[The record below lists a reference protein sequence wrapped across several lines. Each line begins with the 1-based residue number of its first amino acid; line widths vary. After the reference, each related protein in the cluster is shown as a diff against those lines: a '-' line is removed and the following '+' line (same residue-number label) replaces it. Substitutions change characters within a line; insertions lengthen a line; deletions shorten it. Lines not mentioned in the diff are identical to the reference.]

1 MNDENL
7 FYTIEIS
14 DKKRWE
20 ETIKRCIFY
29 DIYHTY
35 FYHSLESSFPSILI
49 VSEFNDEIIAFP
61 FKIRNIEET
70 GYYDLTSV
78 YGYCGPISNKDF
90 NVLSEEHFNFFHKE
104 FLKFCSKN
112 FVVSVFSR
120 LHPLSDYGAFF
131 NRFGE
136 VTNLNKTIVID
147 VAQPSQEQVKEYRKS
162 TKYEIKYL
170 REKDYSIIETKNHD
184 DIENFIE
191 MYYKTME
198 KVRAFD
204 RYYYDRDYFHGFLNN
219 DDYEVKLL
227 MAQKNGQYAAGAI
240 FTVVGNVMQYHL
252 ATTAEDSIKDAPM
265 KLILDEA
272 RLRAIDQNLEFLHL
286 GGGFAGR
293 DDDSLFLFKS
303 GFSKKKLDFSIWKL
317 ITNIEQ
323 YNKLVAYMNIW
334 KKVNNFFPLYR
345 N

>member
-1 MNDENL
+1 MNVKN

-14 DKKRWE
+14 DKQEWE
-20 ETIKRCIFY
+20 RVIKNCIFY

-35 FYHSLESSFPSILI
+35 FYHSLESSFPSVLF
-49 VSEFNDEIIAFP
+49 VSEFNDEMIAFP
-61 FKIRNIEET
+61 FKVRNIEDT
-70 GYYDLTSV
+70 GYFDLTSV
-78 YGYCGPISNKDF
+78 YGYCGPIANKKF
-90 NVLSEEHFNFFHKE
+90 NILSKEHFTFFHQE
-104 FLKFCSKN
+104 FSNFCNKN
-112 FVVSVFSR
+112 HVVSVFSR
-120 LHPLSDYGAFF
+120 LHPVCDYSTFFSDL
-131 NRFGE
+131 GE
-136 VTNLNKTIVID
+136 VAAINKTVVINLD
-147 VAQPSQEQVKEYRKS
+147 QSLESQIKQYRKS
-162 TKYEIKYL
+162 TKYEIRYL
-170 REKDYSIIETKNHD
+170 RERNFTIIETKSPSNID
-184 DIENFIE
+184 NFIE

-219 DDYEVKLL
+219 DDYEVILL
-227 MAQKNGQYAAGAI
+227 MAEQNGKFTAGAI
-240 FTVVGNVMQYHL
+240 FTIVGNVMQYHL

-272 RLRAIDQNLEFLHL
+272 RIIAMKKNLQFLHL

-293 DDDSLFLFKS
+293 DDDNLYLFKS
-303 GFSKKKLDFSIWKL
+303 GFSKNRLQFSVWKH

-334 KKVNNFFPLYR
+334 RTVNNFFPLYR